1 MQRFKSVG
9 SAQRFLCESF
19 DILGSGGVGCMTS
32 VGHLDPADL
41 DELT

>member
-1 MQRFKSVG
+1 MVERHTEIDSI
-9 SAQRFLCESF
+9 RILRY
-19 DILGSGGVGCMTS
+19 LGSGDVGCMTS